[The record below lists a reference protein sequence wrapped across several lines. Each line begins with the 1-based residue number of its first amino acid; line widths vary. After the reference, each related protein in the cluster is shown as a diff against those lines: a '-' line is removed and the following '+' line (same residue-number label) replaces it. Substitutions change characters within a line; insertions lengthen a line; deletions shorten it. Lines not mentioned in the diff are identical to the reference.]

1 VKTCPYC
8 GRQNADDR
16 VQCEECWAKL
26 PAQVDTPATGAALGV
41 LTPDGFLQ
49 EKEPLDLSGFDLGFS
64 FEEGFS
70 RPDWP
75 GISKRIRSSFPE
87 EQWKQ
92 LWREVPR
99 KWLAQLRED
108 LGGNYRCYESDEF
121 LILSAATPEDSR
133 GMLRMAERA
142 LVAIRARLQHLAWRW
157 EYGKPAM
164 ISFEEVD
171 DYYTYISHY
180 YPEGHFSNS
189 AGIFIGQGYGQI
201 AFRFAH
207 IHSAQLII
215 VHELTHDC
223 LSRLRLPLWLNEG
236 FAQGMERELFR
247 QGVLL
252 NDELATE
259 HYAFWNET
267 NIQEFWAGAS
277 FRQPGQANR
286 LSYNLA
292 AILIQVLSENWNG
305 FLAFARDAD
314 YLDAG
319 QDAALKILDR
329 SLGDTVGDFL
339 GPGDW
344 RPQRKAIAE
353 ILNPG
358 RSKESGDE
366 EKSTDA
372 GS

>member
-1 VKTCPYC
+1 VKTCQYC

-26 PAQVDTPATGAALGV
+26 PAQVDTPATGTASAA

-49 EKEPLDLSGFDLGFS
+49 EKEPLDLSGFDLGIS
-64 FEEGFS
+64 FEAGFS

-75 GISKRIRSSFPE
+75 GISKRIRSSFPQ

-92 LWREVPR
+92 LWREIPR

-108 LGGNYRCYESDEF
+108 LGGIYHCYESHEF
-121 LILSAATPEDSR
+121 LLVSATTPENSR
-133 GMLRMAERA
+133 AMLRNAETA
-142 LVAIRARLQHLAWRW
+142 LVSIRARLQHLAWRW
-157 EYGKPAM
+157 EYGKPA
-164 ISFEEVD
+164 ILSFEDAD
-171 DYYTYISHY
+171 DYYTYISYY

-189 AGIFIGQGYGQI
+189 SGMFIGRDYGQI
-201 AFRFAH
+201 ALPFRDIRFTDQ
-207 IHSAQLII
+207 IL

-247 QGVLL
+247 QGMVL
-252 NDELATE
+252 DDQLATE

-267 NIQEFWAGAS
+267 NIQEFWAGSS
-277 FRQPGQANR
+277 FRQPGQASH

-292 AILIQVLSENWNG
+292 AILIQVLSENWNN
-305 FLAFARDAD
+305 FLAFAKDAD
-314 YLDAG
+314 YQDAG

-329 SLGDTVGDFL
+329 SLGDAVGDFL

-353 ILNPG
+353 ILSQG
-358 RSKESGDE
+358 KSKKSGDE
-366 EKSTDA
+366 EKSTAA